1 MTYSTNTASSGSS
14 EGSPSSYQ
22 DSSYSWFRLFVSVLL
37 ATIGSVGMWSIIVV
51 MPQIER
57 EFGIDRADA
66 SLPFTTIMISF
77 GLGNLIVGRL
87 VDRFGIAVPL
97 FCSIL
102 LIVSGFFLSTL
113 TTNILSFAAV
123 QGILVG
129 FGTSALFGPLMSDI
143 SHWFD
148 KRLGIAIAAAAS
160 GNYFAG
166 SLWPLFLK
174 DTVTEDGWREAYSLI
189 AIILLFTMPPLA
201 MMLRKKRP
209 SEADAIVQTASRRET
224 SGQSINL
231 TPRMLQGLMIVAGI
245 ACCVAM
251 AMPQVHI
258 VAYCADLGYGI
269 ARGAEMLSLM
279 LAGGIISRLA
289 SGYIADYIGG
299 IRTLLLGSLFQGI
312 ALCLYVPFDGL
323 VSLYIVSFVFGLSQ
337 GGIVPGYAIII
348 REYLPAKEAGQ
359 RVGLVILATVIG
371 MAVGGWLSGLI
382 FDLTKSYQAAFLN
395 GIAWNAV
402 NFLIIAFLLWRTRTQ
417 QPALAA

>member
-201 MMLRKKRP
+201 MMLRK
-209 SEADAIVQTASRRET
+209 
-224 SGQSINL
+224 
-231 TPRMLQGLMIVAGI
+231 
-245 ACCVAM
+245 
-251 AMPQVHI
+251 
-258 VAYCADLGYGI
+258 
-269 ARGAEMLSLM
+269 
-279 LAGGIISRLA
+279 
-289 SGYIADYIGG
+289 
-299 IRTLLLGSLFQGI
+299 
-312 ALCLYVPFDGL
+312 
-323 VSLYIVSFVFGLSQ
+323 
-337 GGIVPGYAIII
+337 
-348 REYLPAKEAGQ
+348 
-359 RVGLVILATVIG
+359 
-371 MAVGGWLSGLI
+371 
-382 FDLTKSYQAAFLN
+382 
-395 GIAWNAV
+395 
-402 NFLIIAFLLWRTRTQ
+402 
-417 QPALAA
+417 